1 MIPHKKSAWFV
12 RWFTTQVER
21 RIRKTFSAVHIKNLE
36 RLQHAVDAGP
46 TLVVSNHLCWW
57 DPMFIIV
64 IGHRLVRADAYAMM
78 DAKNL
83 QRLPF
88 LGRIG
93 GFGVELDNP
102 RDSKRILKYTA
113 GLLDAPGRLVWIFP
127 QGEERPSTA
136 PIDDF
141 KRGAALVAAMARV
154 PNIVPV
160 GIRYEFRSLP
170 APEAYMAVGEPL
182 PFDLNVKNGR
192 AAQQEGVIKALR
204 EIDTFIR
211 APSSSDTFE
220 QYYARTKQPG
230 ALAERLLSYL
240 ARY

>member
-12 RWFTTQVER
+12 RWFTNQVEK
-21 RIRKTFSAVHIKNLE
+21 RIRKTFSAVHIKNLKG
-36 RLQHAVDAGP
+36 LQQAVDEGP
-46 TLVVSNHLCWW
+46 VLVVSNHLSWW

-83 QRLPF
+83 ERLPF

-93 GFGVELDNP
+93 GFGVELDSP
-102 RDSKRILKYTA
+102 RDSKRILKYAA
-113 GLLDAPGRLVWIFP
+113 GLLDAAGRLVWIFP

-141 KRGAALVAAMARV
+141 KRGAALVAAMSRV

-160 GIRYEFRSLP
+160 AFRYEFRSMP
-170 APEAYMAVGEPL
+170 APEAYIAVGEPF

-192 AAQQEGVIKALR
+192 LAQQEGVITALR
-204 EIDTFIR
+204 EIDEFIR
-211 APSSSDTFE
+211 YPLPNTFE
-220 QYYARTKQPG
+220 RYYVKPKQRDT
-230 ALAERLLSYL
+230 LAQRLLAYFS
-240 ARY
+240 RY